1 MNSATKSIHSN
12 TEEDYA
18 SKKKKVRAHPDDDE
32 EFIKMANSN
41 SKKLKTVSKSKMS
54 TQKKSEVT
62 FSEKVEQINDTEKE
76 NSQNPLTPYK
86 AKSPSKASMKSVKE
100 HQKTPFS
107 KIKDNG
113 EDEGEAKVVESASK
127 TNQPNFNKEIMS
139 MSSGKSATKGRS
151 RDVTPKKS
159 TRKAEGKSRSKSPLV
174 KIKEE
179 KNEDLGETSN
189 EKKVDKV
196 TEHTVVE
203 FIEAEEKVSDVSH
216 VSDVPDPVKEEKLGE
231 EENKEKT
238 EEKIPEAE
246 EIKNTE
252 AVEEKFGVSQPQ
264 SEKKE
269 ENSNLKSEE
278 DKEASNDN

>member
-86 AKSPSKASMKSVKE
+86 AKSPSKASLKSVKE

-113 EDEGEAKVVESASK
+113 EDDGEAKVVESASK

-189 EKKVDKV
+189 EKKVDKT

-203 FIEAEEKVSDVSH
+203 FIEAEEKVSDV
-216 VSDVPDPVKEEKLGE
+216 PDPVKEEKLGE
-231 EENKEKT
+231 EEIKEKT

-246 EIKNTE
+246 EIKNSE
-252 AVEEKFGVSQPQ
+252 AVEEKVGVSQPQ
-264 SEKKE
+264 SEKKD

-278 DKEASNDN
+278 VKEASNDN